1 MTIVADI
8 ERTEAAVIVALAG
21 RLDSG
26 AAPTLDQALSPLV
39 EPGGRI
45 LLDLAKV
52 DFVSSAGLRI
62 FLKTAKQAKAANAG
76 LALCGLNDSVRDVF
90 EISGFMTIFAV
101 HPDRAQALAALN

>member
-8 ERTEAAVIVALAG
+8 ERTDAAVIVALTG

-39 EPGGRI
+39 EPGGR
-45 LLDLAKV
+45 LVLDLAKL

-62 FLKTAKQAKAANAG
+62 FLKTAKQAKTANAG
-76 LALCGLNDSVRDVF
+76 LALCSLNESVRDVF

-101 HPDRAQALAALN
+101 YSDRAQALAALN